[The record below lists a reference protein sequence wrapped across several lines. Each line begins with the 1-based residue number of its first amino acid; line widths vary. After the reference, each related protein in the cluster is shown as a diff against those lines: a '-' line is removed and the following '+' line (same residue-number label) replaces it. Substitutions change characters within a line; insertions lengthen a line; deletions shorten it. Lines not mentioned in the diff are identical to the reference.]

1 MIDGEKTFT
10 YQELLSFQLTLWLNL
25 WVRDRISY
33 KTCCWPLY
41 LQCFTDHWSLEGFF
55 DLSLI
60 LYLSSHDLMFLNQS
74 WDQLC
79 LLSLK
84 IGAIH

>member
-1 MIDGEKTFT
+1 MVDGEKTFS
-10 YQELLSFQLTLWLNL
+10 YQELLSSQLTQRLNL

-33 KTCCWPLY
+33 KTYCWPLY
-41 LQCFTDHWSLEGFF
+41 LQCFTEGFF
-55 DLSLI
+55 NLSLI

-84 IGAIH
+84 IGVIR